1 VEPAPTSVT
10 EFERRIGYTFRDPG
24 MLTRALTH
32 KSFANE
38 NRYPRSQHNETLE
51 FLGDA
56 VLGFVIGD
64 LIFKGFPALQEGALS
79 KIKAHLV
86 SAATLSQKSRELE
99 LGLWLRLGSG
109 EARSGGAKKD
119 SLLADALEAVI
130 AAIYLDGGLAAV
142 APFISRLFEKDISG
156 IDLADLSFHD
166 YKTTLQEQAQRLGMP
181 LPEYRVLEEIGPDHD
196 KTFLVELLWNG
207 IPFTRG
213 RGPSK
218 KEAQR
223 EAARSALEKLGR
235 V

>member
-1 VEPAPTSVT
+1 MSVSS
-10 EFERRIGYTFRDPG
+10 ESLPSLEKRIGYAFRDPA
-24 MLTRALTH
+24 MLARALTH

-38 NRYPRSQHNETLE
+38 NRSTRVLHNETLE

-86 SAATLSQKSRELE
+86 SAATLSQKAKELE
-99 LGLWLRLGSG
+99 LGRWLRLGSG

-130 AAIYLDGGLAAV
+130 AAIYLDGRLAAV
-142 APFISRLFEKDISG
+142 TPFISRLFEKDISG
-156 IDLADLSFHD
+156 IDLTDLSFHD
-166 YKTTLQEQAQRLGMP
+166 YKTTLQEAAQRLGLP

-196 KTFLVELLWNG
+196 KTFLVELFWNG
-207 IPFTRG
+207 VPFTRG